1 MGWFIAGRL
10 LAAIPVLFGVS
21 VVVFTLLHFAPGDVA
36 SVLAGPMAS
45 EAIKEAIRESL
56 GLNRPL
62 PVQFLKWLGNLL
74 HGDFGTSLVYKR
86 PVAEFIFEKFFNTAL
101 MAVSGALLACMI
113 GITIG
118 IFAASKAHSLFDRV
132 TMAVTMVVGSTPLF
146 WLGLILVLLF
156 ALTWRVFPAT
166 GMTSPVGG
174 GGFLDVVRHLV
185 LPAVAAAMPSAAIIS
200 RTARACMIE
209 TLGQNYIRVA
219 RAKGLRRNLILRKH
233 AFRNALP
240 PIATVCGLELAF
252 LLTGVFFVEVV
263 FAWPGLGNALYY
275 AIIAHDIPTVQA
287 AVLLIALS
295 FVVINLAV
303 DVLNAWLDPRIRVST
318 ARQGGR

>member
-1 MGWFIAGRL
+1 MGWFVAGRL
-10 LAAIPVLFGVS
+10 LAAVPVLFGVS
-21 VVVFTLLHFAPGDVA
+21 VVVFLLLHFAPGDVA

-45 EAIKEAIRESL
+45 EAIKQAIRESL
-56 GLNRPL
+56 GLDQPL
-62 PVQFLKWLGNLL
+62 PVQFLKWLGNLV

-86 PVAEFIFEKFFNTAL
+86 PVAEFIFGKYFNTAL
-101 MAVSGALLACMI
+101 MAVSAALLACVI
-113 GITIG
+113 GISIG
-118 IFAASKAHSLFDRV
+118 TFAASKSHSLFDRV
-132 TMAVTMVVGSTPLF
+132 TMAITMVIGSTPLF

-166 GMTSPVGG
+166 GMTSPIDG
-174 GGFLDVVRHLV
+174 GGFVDVARHLV
-185 LPAVAAAMPSAAIIS
+185 LPAVAAAMPSSAIIS
-200 RTARACMIE
+200 RTARSCMIDV
-209 TLGQNYIRVA
+209 LGQNYIRVA
-219 RAKGLRRNLILRKH
+219 RAKGLRRTLILRKH

-287 AVLLIALS
+287 SVLLIALS

-303 DVLNAWLDPRIRVST
+303 DVLNAHLDPRIKVS
-318 ARQGGR
+318 ADRRGG